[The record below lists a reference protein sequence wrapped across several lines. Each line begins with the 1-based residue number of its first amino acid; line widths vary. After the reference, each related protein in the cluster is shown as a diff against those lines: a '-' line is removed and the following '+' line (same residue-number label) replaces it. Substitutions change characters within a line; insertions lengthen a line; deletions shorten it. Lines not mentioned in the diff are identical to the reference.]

1 MGPLSYAL
9 SLGSNESICMY
20 RSLMLAANFFN
31 WLVRVA
37 DAMAAEIS
45 LLAVKADTA
54 AYESEAKAVAALEA
68 AIDAELDAAHEA
80 LYRASR
86 ALTRAEGKH
95 SDAIDALEK
104 AHPDF
109 AGVHHDPKE

>member
-1 MGPLSYAL
+1 
-9 SLGSNESICMY
+9 
-20 RSLMLAANFFN
+20 MLAANFFN
-31 WLVRVA
+31 WLVRAA
-37 DAMAAEIS
+37 DAIARQTAI
-45 LLAVKADTA
+45 LAYKADNI

-80 LYRASR
+80 VYRASR

-95 SDAIDALEK
+95 ADALAAMDK

-109 AGVHHDPKE
+109 VGV